1 MTCSRG
7 CEPGHDR
14 YVAKSAPAGRL
25 GGRPADDPGT
35 AAGTLSA
42 AAGNPVAAGEDPET
56 AGKEPGSAAVN
67 PVAAGEDPET
77 AGTPSAAA
85 GNPVAAG
92 EDPGTADLVIAA
104 VAELYDADPQEFTD
118 RRKALAAAARSAG
131 DAAAAKQIAALR
143 KPTRA
148 AWVVNRLARTD
159 PGAPTRL
166 ASLAAALQAAQ
177 QAKDGPRLRELSA
190 ARGPLI
196 DALAGQALDAAGVPD
211 PPAGLREEVTA
222 TLTAALADPDV
233 AAEFASGTLTRAVQW
248 AGFGVA
254 PFGAAA
260 DDSEP
265 ADALTAG
272 ESLPAG
278 PRLRAVSPPGEAPL
292 PPARGAGPPRG
303 TSRRS
308 PAPATARSAP
318 VDEEALAAEAEKRA
332 AERRQIIADAE
343 RTVATEEAAAKDAVA
358 AEDRLEAEVRDLEQR
373 LTQARTDLANAR
385 LRARR
390 AEAAERRALQALARL
405 PRP

>member
-1 MTCSRG
+1 
-7 CEPGHDR
+7 
-14 YVAKSAPAGRL
+14 VANSASAGRL
-25 GGRPADDPGT
+25 GGQPTDNLSAGDGPG
-35 AAGTLSA
+35 AAGDNPG
-42 AAGNPVAAGEDPET
+42 AGGDNAG
-56 AGKEPGSAAVN
+56 A
-67 PVAAGEDPET
+67 
-77 AGTPSAAA
+77 
-85 GNPVAAG
+85 
-92 EDPGTADLVIAA
+92 ADLVTAA

-118 RRKALAAAARSAG
+118 RRKALAAAARAAG

-166 ASLAAALQAAQ
+166 ASLATALQAAQ

-233 AAEFASGTLTRAVQW
+233 AAGFASGTLTRAVQW

-254 PFGAAA
+254 PFGGTG
-260 DDSEP
+260 DDSGP
-265 ADALTAG
+265 ADALAAD
-272 ESLPAG
+272 EPLPAE
-278 PRLRAVSPPGEAPL
+278 PRLRVVPAPL
-292 PPARGAGPPRG
+292 PPARSRRD

-308 PAPATARSAP
+308 PGAATAGSAPA
-318 VDEEALAAEAEKRA
+318 DEEALAAEAEKRA
-332 AERRQIIADAE
+332 AQRREIIADAE
-343 RTVATEEAAAKDAVA
+343 RTLASEEAAAKDALA

-390 AEAAERRALQALARL
+390 AEAAERRARQALDRL

>member
-1 MTCSRG
+1 
-7 CEPGHDR
+7 
-14 YVAKSAPAGRL
+14 VANSAPAGRL
-25 GGRPADDPGT
+25 GGQATDGPGAAADGPGAGSDTPETADDNSG
-35 AAGTLSA
+35 
-42 AAGNPVAAGEDPET
+42 AAGEDQG
-56 AGKEPGSAAVN
+56 AGSEDQG
-67 PVAAGEDPET
+67 AAG
-77 AGTPSAAA
+77 
-85 GNPVAAG
+85 
-92 EDPGTADLVIAA
+92 LVTAA

-118 RRKALAAAARSAG
+118 RRKALAAAARAAG

-159 PGAPTRL
+159 PGAPIRL

-248 AGFGVA
+248 AGFCVA
-254 PFGAAA
+254 PLGDAAE
-260 DDSEP
+260 DSEP

-272 ESLPAG
+272 EPLPAQG
-278 PRLRAVSPPGEAPL
+278 GTWGGWSPDAGGRRGGALRGLAEPTATPRPASI
-292 PPARGAGPPRG
+292 PPARQRRD

-308 PAPATARSAP
+308 QASATARSAP
-318 VDEEALAAEAEKRA
+318 ADEQALAAEAEKRA
-332 AERRQIIADAE
+332 AQRREIIADAE

-373 LTQARTDLANAR
+373 LTQARSDLAAAR

-390 AEAAERRALQALARL
+390 AEAAERRARQALDRL
-405 PRP
+405 LRP

>member
-1 MTCSRG
+1 
-7 CEPGHDR
+7 
-14 YVAKSAPAGRL
+14 VANSAPAGRL
-25 GGRPADDPGT
+25 GGQPTDGPGAAADGPGAGCDGPAAGNDDPGT
-35 AAGTLSA
+35 GSD
-42 AAGNPVAAGEDPET
+42 NPET
-56 AGKEPGSAAVN
+56 ADDNSG
-67 PVAAGEDPET
+67 
-77 AGTPSAAA
+77 
-85 GNPVAAG
+85 AAG
-92 EDPGTADLVIAA
+92 EDPGAADLVTAA

-118 RRKALAAAARSAG
+118 RRKALTAAARAAG

-211 PPAGLREEVTA
+211 PPAGLREEVTE

-233 AAEFASGTLTRAVQW
+233 AAGFASGTLTRAVQW

-254 PFGAAA
+254 PVGGTA
-260 DDSEP
+260 DDSGP
-265 ADALTAG
+265 ADALASD
-272 ESLPAG
+272 EPLPAE
-278 PRLRAVSPPGEAPL
+278 PRLRAVPAPL
-292 PPARGAGPPRG
+292 PPVRPRD

-308 PAPATARSAP
+308 PGPATASSAP
-318 VDEEALAAEAEKRA
+318 ADEEALAAEAEKRA
-332 AERRQIIADAE
+332 AQRREIIADAE
-343 RTVATEEAAAKDAVA
+343 RTLASEEAAAKDALA

-390 AEAAERRALQALARL
+390 AEAAERRARQTLDRL